1 MAIYD
6 WALGQP
12 VITNDQYEWALG
24 QPYIVY
30 LSEETGET
38 GWANIAKVNGITAT
52 DLAKIFGIAVAD
64 IAKINGVAV

>member
-30 LSEETGET
+30 LSEETG
-38 GWANIAKVNGITAT
+38 WANIAKVNGIAAT